1 MTRSKMFVLLL
12 EDLKIALR
20 GSQNS
25 QYNNSAFLPNENKE
39 ALCVRAH
46 FDSFR
51 PSDDRGKLDIH
62 HS

>member
-25 QYNNSAFLPNENKE
+25 QYNNSALFPNENKE
-39 ALCVRAH
+39 ALCVTAH
-46 FDSFR
+46 FVQA
-51 PSDDRGKLDIH
+51 I
-62 HS
+62 